1 MAFTTLATRRGLLEV
16 HAPDL
21 VRRIFNTVLSC
32 NKAL

>member
-21 VRRIFNTVLSC
+21 VRRIFQNIQYCIEL
-32 NKAL
+32 